1 MLKPLHKFAV
11 NQAVAFLEN
20 DNLIP
25 ARIIAQ
31 YNELGIPSYLISTPA
46 GNLMIWEADL
56 IDLVWEADL
65 IERIT
70 VSYKVA

>member
-1 MLKPLHKFAV
+1 MVKPLHKFVV
-11 NQAVAFLEN
+11 NQAGAFLEN

-46 GNLMIWEADL
+46 GNL
-56 IDLVWEADL
+56 LVWEADL

>member
-20 DNLIP
+20 DNLIH
-25 ARIIAQ
+25 ARVIAQ

-46 GNLMIWEADL
+46 GNL
-56 IDLVWEADL
+56 LVWEADL